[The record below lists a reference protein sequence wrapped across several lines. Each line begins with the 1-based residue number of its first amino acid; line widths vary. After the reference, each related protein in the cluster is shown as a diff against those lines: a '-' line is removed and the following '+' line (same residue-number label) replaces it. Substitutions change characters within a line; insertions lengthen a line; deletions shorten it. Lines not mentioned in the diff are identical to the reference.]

1 MKNLKYIMGLLLL
14 LSMACNEVWD
24 EHYGLDGGDES
35 AYVVSSL
42 NLLDYLKSIPDYS
55 KFVEALEQYG
65 IAEELTRDQYLS
77 VWAVNNEA
85 MQALESMDLDKEFV
99 LRYHINN
106 LTYDMSKLRDGLRL
120 RSLNGKY
127 IPVTRPVENKIQVAD
142 ATVTEGNQFCQNG
155 VVHEINELMVPD
167 ESIYEYLYGLSD
179 EYSMIR
185 DSVFAANDTVFD
197 ASNSVPIGVDK
208 SGNTIYDSAFV
219 IENPI
224 FEEVDFRSEFSQV
237 TMFVPSNEVVGVC
250 FDNLQKLYD
259 QFGKPFTKADS
270 LIAWNWVMDAVF
282 YDQVVD
288 DYGAEEDLV
297 SAFGKLWKTTVQGV
311 NPQYKRMSNGRV
323 YDVNFLKIPNNVH
336 ISAIKQLFYYYE
348 FVPDEQ
354 RDELFTF
361 HNTSEIRIQATDNYS
376 FPNINVSG
384 TYTILRLF
392 GEDIPG
398 QPLAV
403 DYTPVKLDKN
413 EDGTTTASVVEVPPG
428 EYNLYMGV
436 QSKNHPYL
444 NVYIDDQL
452 VAAELNV
459 EPSSPWNYD
468 RSTNTVP
475 GTKWDGLGGLV
486 GIVNIEGDEV
496 RSFKLRV
503 EVALLGKS
511 SREEMKLYHW
521 ALVPTQNNY

>member
-1 MKNLKYIMGLLLL
+1 MKNFKYILGLLVLL
-14 LSMACNEVWD
+14 CVACEETWD
-24 EHYGLDGGDES
+24 EHYGLEGTDET
-35 AYVVSSL
+35 AQVVSEL
-42 NLLDYLKSIPDYS
+42 NLLDYLKANPDYA
-55 KFVEALEQYG
+55 KFVEALEEQG

-77 VWAVNNEA
+77 VWAVNNEG
-85 MQALESMDLDKEFV
+85 MEALQQMDMEAEFV

-127 IPVTRPVENKIQVAD
+127 IPVTKKVENTIQVAD
-142 ATVTEGNQFCQNG
+142 ATITNGNQFCQNG
-155 VVHEINELMVPD
+155 VVHEISELMVPD
-167 ESIYEYLYGLSD
+167 ESIYNYVYKLSD
-179 EYSMIR
+179 DFSMIR

-197 ASNSVPIGVDK
+197 AQNSIPIGVDK

-237 TMFVPSNEVVGVC
+237 TMFVPSNQVVANC
-250 FDNLQKLYD
+250 FDNLQGLYD
-259 QFGKPFTKADS
+259 QFGKPFTREDS
-270 LIAWNWVMDAVF
+270 LTAWNWIMDAVF
-282 YDQVVD
+282 YDEVVE
-288 DYGAEEDLV
+288 DYGTEEDLI
-297 SAFGKLWKTTVQGV
+297 SAFGARWKTSVQGV
-311 NPQYKRMSNGRV
+311 NTQYKRMSNGRI

-361 HNTSEIRIQATDNYS
+361 HNATEIRAQGTDNYS
-376 FPNINVSG
+376 FPSLNVSG

-392 GEDIPG
+392 GDNIPG

-403 DYTPVKLDKN
+403 DYTPVKLDRN
-413 EDGTTTASVVEVPPG
+413 EDGTTSASVVEVPPG

-436 QSKNHPYL
+436 QSKNHPFL

-452 VAAELNV
+452 VASELNV

-468 RSTNTVP
+468 RSTNTVS

-486 GIVNIEGDEV
+486 GVVNIEGDEI
-496 RSFKLRV
+496 RTFKIRV

>member
-1 MKNLKYIMGLLLL
+1 MKNLKYIIGMLLICCF
-14 LSMACNEVWD
+14 SCKETWD
-24 EHYGLDGGDES
+24 EHYGLEGADES
-35 AYVVSSL
+35 HVVSSL
-42 NLLDYLKSIPDYS
+42 NLLDYLKSKPEYS
-55 KFVEALEQYG
+55 KFVEALEANG

-77 VWAVNNEA
+77 VWAVNNDAMEA
-85 MQALESMDLDKEFV
+85 LQAMDLEAEFV
-99 LRYHINN
+99 LRYHVNN

-127 IPVTRPVENKIQVAD
+127 IPVTRVSEENIMVAD
-142 ATVTEGNQFCQNG
+142 AMVTNGNQFCQNG
-155 VVHEINELMVPD
+155 VVHEISELMVPD
-167 ESIYEYLYGLSD
+167 QSVYDYLYSLSD
-179 EYSMIR
+179 DYSMIR
-185 DSVFAANDTVFD
+185 DSVFAKNDTVFD
-197 ASNSVPIGVDK
+197 ASNSIPIGVDK

-237 TMFVPSNEVVGVC
+237 TMFVPSNEVVETC
-250 FDNLQKLYD
+250 FDNLLGLYD
-259 QFGKPFTKADS
+259 QFGKPFIQSDS
-270 LIAWNWVMDAVF
+270 LTAWNWIMDAVF
-282 YDQVVD
+282 YDKVVE
-288 DYGAEEDLV
+288 DYGSEEDLV
-297 SAFGKLWKTTVQGV
+297 SAFGKLWKTSVQGV
-311 NPQYKRMSNGRV
+311 NPQFKRMSNGRV

-361 HNTSEIRIQATDNYS
+361 NNATEIRSQGTDNYS
-376 FPNINVSG
+376 FPSLNVSG

-392 GEDIPG
+392 GDNIPG
-398 QPLAV
+398 QPLSV

-413 EDGTTTASVVEVPPG
+413 DDGSTTASVVEVPPG

-436 QSKNHPYL
+436 QSKNHPFL
-444 NVYIDDQL
+444 NVYVDGEL
-452 VAAELNV
+452 VASELNV

-468 RSTNTVP
+468 RSTRTVS

-486 GIVNIEGDEV
+486 GIVNISGNEV
-496 RSFKLRV
+496 RSFKIKV

>member
-1 MKNLKYIMGLLLL
+1 MNKLSYIIIGLAAFLF
-14 LSMACNEVWD
+14 SCKETWD
-24 EHYGLDGGDES
+24 EHYEAAASD
-35 AYVVSSL
+35 AVVSPL
-42 NLLDYLKSIPDYS
+42 NLLDYLKSQPEYTD
-55 KFVEALEQYG
+55 FVEALERHG
-65 IAEELTRDQYLS
+65 IAEELSRDQYLS

-85 MQALESMDLDKEFV
+85 MANLSALGLEEEYV

-127 IPVTRPVENKIQVAD
+127 IPVSRPVENQIRVAD
-142 ATVTEGNQFCQNG
+142 SNIILGNQFCQNG
-155 VVHEINELMVPD
+155 VVHEIDDLMLPD
-167 ESIYEYLYGLSD
+167 ESIYDYLFQLSD
-179 EYSMIR
+179 DYSIIR
-185 DSVFAANDTVFD
+185 DSVFAKNDTLFD
-197 ASNSVPIGVDK
+197 AQNSIPIGVDK
-208 SGNTIYDSAFV
+208 SGNTIYDSTFR

-224 FEEVDFRSEFSQV
+224 FEKVDFRSEFSQV
-237 TMFVPSNEVVGVC
+237 TMFLPSNEVVGNC
-250 FDNLQKLYD
+250 YSNLQHLYD
-259 QFGKPFTKADS
+259 QFGKPFTQADS
-270 LIAWNWVMDAVF
+270 TIAWDWIMNAAF
-282 YDQVVD
+282 YDKVID
-288 DYGAEEDLV
+288 NYGMEEDLV

-311 NPQYKRMSNGRV
+311 NPQFKRMSNGRIYEV
-323 YDVNFLKIPNNVH
+323 SHLKIPNNVH

-348 FVPDEQ
+348 FVPDEM

-361 HNTSEIRIQATDNYS
+361 HNATEVRSQVTDNYS

-384 TYTILRLF
+384 SYTILRLF
-392 GEDIPG
+392 GDNVEG

-428 EYNLYMGV
+428 EYNLYMGF
-436 QSKNHPYL
+436 QSKNHPFI
-444 NVYIDDQL
+444 NVYINDQL
-452 VAAELNV
+452 VAKELNV

-468 RSTNTVP
+468 RSTNTVS
-475 GTKWDGLGGLV
+475 GTKWDGLGGLA
-486 GIVNIEGDEV
+486 GIVTIEGSEV
-496 RSFKLRV
+496 SSFTIRI